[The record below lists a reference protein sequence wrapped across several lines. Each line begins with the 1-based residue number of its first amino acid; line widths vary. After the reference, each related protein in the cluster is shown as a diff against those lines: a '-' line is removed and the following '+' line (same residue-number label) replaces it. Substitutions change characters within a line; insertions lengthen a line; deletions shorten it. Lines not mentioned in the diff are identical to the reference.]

1 MSQEARNLLD
11 GDEEMNAKE
20 QLEETGVQAQVRP

>member
-1 MSQEARNLLD
+1 MSQAARNLLD

-20 QLEETGVQAQVRP
+20 EGEWGPDRSAS